1 MEKNEKI
8 PNLKEL
14 ESLISELNNNISEIV
29 RRL

>member
-1 MEKNEKI
+1 MDKNEKI

>member
-8 PNLKEL
+8 LNLKEL

>member
-1 MEKNEKI
+1 MDKNEKI

-14 ESLISELNNNISEIV
+14 ESFISELDTNISEIV